1 MSSRIPRVNQTF
13 PPNETTMGTLGRTS
27 ILLAISAIIGS
38 DVQAGPAPAIPLPAS
53 GLRQLV
59 HEGHAGATK
68 ASGTVD
74 AVDMVKRK
82 ITVSHKAI
90 KSLGW
95 PAMTMNFA
103 VSKGIDLNTIKAGTN
118 VNFTLVQG
126 PDGQWVVDT
135 LKPQ

>member
-1 MSSRIPRVNQTF
+1 
-13 PPNETTMGTLGRTS
+13 MGTLGRTS

-38 DVQAGPAPAIPLPAS
+38 GAQAGPTPAVPLPTS
-53 GLRQLV
+53 GLLHLV

-74 AVDMVKRK
+74 AVDTANRK
-82 ITVSHKAI
+82 ITVSHGAI

-95 PAMTMNFA
+95 PAMTMDFA
-103 VSKGIDLNTIKAGTN
+103 VSQEIDLSKIKAGTN
-118 VNFTLVQG
+118 VNFTLVRG
-126 PDGQWVVDT
+126 VDGQWVVDT